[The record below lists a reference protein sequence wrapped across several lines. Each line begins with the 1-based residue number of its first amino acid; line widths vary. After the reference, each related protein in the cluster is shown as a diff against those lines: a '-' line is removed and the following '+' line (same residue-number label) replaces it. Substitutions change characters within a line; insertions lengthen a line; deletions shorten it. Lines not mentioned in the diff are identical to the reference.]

1 MVQPKYSPE
10 ESLERVKLMMKYDLS
25 KTSTEN
31 MKVVSEQTTP
41 AAGFTDPNQL
51 SSLKKKDS
59 LLSDVI
65 DSQTPD
71 KSVCRKFI
79 DEFYT
84 SWVKKKKIGDS
95 ELQKTKNVVQACK
108 NHYYGK
114 FGVLG
119 VDGIRKTD
127 EKLRTLMGCN
137 TDGTGPTK
145 NGGDQMYWLGGRC

>member
-10 ESLERVKLMMKYDLS
+10 EALERVKLMMKYDLS

-84 SWVKKKKIGDS
+84 SWFKKKKIGDS

-119 VDGIRKTD
+119 VGGKKTD
-127 EKLRTLMGCN
+127 EMLGTLMGCRS
-137 TDGTGPTK
+137 GIGPTK
-145 NGGDQMYWLGGRC
+145 NGEDKMFWLGGRC